1 MISQVVLIELS
12 DTSVTRAVLELN
24 NLEAAEE
31 VSQGTTE
38 QGFTAPAWVSEG
50 IEIEIQQ

>member
-1 MISQVVLIELS
+1 MLKLSVVTPA
-12 DTSVTRAVLELN
+12 DTSVTRAVLDLN
-24 NLEAAEE
+24 NLEAADDATP
-31 VSQGTTE
+31 VTTE